1 MYIYIYIYMYIYIY
15 NNYSEDNLVM
25 YTKFRQF
32 RVKRVLNTT
41 LL

>member
-1 MYIYIYIYMYIYIY
+1 MY

-25 YTKFRQF
+25 CTKFRQF

-41 LL
+41 RKVEQK